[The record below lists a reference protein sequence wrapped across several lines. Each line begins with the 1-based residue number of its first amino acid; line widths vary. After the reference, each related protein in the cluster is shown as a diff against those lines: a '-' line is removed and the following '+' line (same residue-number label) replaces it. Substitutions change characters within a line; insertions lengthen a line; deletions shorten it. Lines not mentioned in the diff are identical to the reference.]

1 MFQYDYDDD
10 DDDDDNDDDNVVGW
24 RQGAVQKTSPQGVP
38 RTSATPH
45 FHDHLL
51 LINWAHYEDDDVC
64 GDDGERGDSEDDVM
78 FYFQISK
85 LCCQVKSRA
94 IKELQSASLLPHCV
108 HCALCTMCKQLPP
121 KYCCAVVDRPTQLI
135 CISDI
140 YLLSWRWRPPWS
152 LGTLYQWSLQPKK
165 AS

>member
-1 MFQYDYDDD
+1 MFQYDYD

-108 HCALCTMCKQLPP
+108 HCSQ
-121 KYCCAVVDRPTQLI
+121 CASNSHQSTAVQ
-135 CISDI
+135 
-140 YLLSWRWRPPWS
+140 
-152 LGTLYQWSLQPKK
+152 
-165 AS
+165 